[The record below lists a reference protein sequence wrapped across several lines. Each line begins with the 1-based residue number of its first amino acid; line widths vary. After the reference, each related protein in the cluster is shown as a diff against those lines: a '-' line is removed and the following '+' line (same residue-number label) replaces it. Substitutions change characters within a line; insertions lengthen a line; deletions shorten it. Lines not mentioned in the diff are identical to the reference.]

1 MNTPFRSALAIALA
15 MVLSSFVL
23 SSTFLKA
30 KKLGQTIQVT
40 GSAQRRIKSDYMIW
54 HASVTGE
61 AATLPEAYTK
71 LSRDVEKTKRFL
83 ITQGFPES
91 QIIVAA
97 VVTTPVRTA
106 NPVQG
111 PRFPFRPSFPLN
123 EGDQPELTGHIAG
136 YSLKQS
142 LEIRSSEIDKLT
154 AASRNVTQLIDQGI
168 LLESIDPEYLYTKLA
183 ELKVAMLADAARD
196 ARDRAAQIVSSVG
209 GKVGEMRSAE
219 MGVMQIN
226 AAGED
231 TVSAYGTNDTKSEDK
246 DVFAV
251 VHATFALN

>member
-1 MNTPFRSALAIALA
+1 

-30 KKLGQTIQVT
+30 KQRDQTIQVT
-40 GSAQRRIKSDYMIW
+40 GSAQKRIKSDFMIW
-54 HASVTGE
+54 RVSVTGE
-61 AATLPEAYTK
+61 AATLPEAYAK
-71 LSRDVEKTKRFL
+71 VSSDVEKTKKFL
-83 ITQGFPES
+83 VSQGFPEK
-91 QIIVAA
+91 QITISAVA
-97 VVTTPVRTA
+97 TTPVRA
-106 NPVQG
+106 PYPIPQ
-111 PRFPFRPSFPLN
+111 RLPFRAFEGETPLFA
-123 EGDQPELTGHIAG
+123 GHVTG

-154 AASRNVTQLIDQGI
+154 AASRKVTQLIDQGI
-168 LLESIDPEYLYTKLA
+168 LLESEDPEYLYTKLA
-183 ELKVAMLADAARD
+183 ELKVAMLGDAARD